1 MAKRDAYKINASNI
15 SKHRISTS
23 LIVTVDRDLSAAFKR
38 KCERLG
44 LNYND
49 ILCKMIK
56 KFTEDESDGK
66 N

>member
-15 SKHRISTS
+15 NKHRINTS
-23 LIVTVDRDLSAAFKR
+23 LMVTVDRDLAAALKR

-49 ILCKMIK
+49 ILCEMIE
-56 KFTEDESDGK
+56 KFTEDESDGE

>member
-23 LIVTVDRDLSAAFKR
+23 LIVTVDRDLAAAFKR

-44 LNYND
+44 IKYND
-49 ILCKMIK
+49 ILCEMIK